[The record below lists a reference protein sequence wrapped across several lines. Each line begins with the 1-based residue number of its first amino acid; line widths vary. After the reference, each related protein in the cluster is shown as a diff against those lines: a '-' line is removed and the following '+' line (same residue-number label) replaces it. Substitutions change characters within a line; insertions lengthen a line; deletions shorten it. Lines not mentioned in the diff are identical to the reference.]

1 MLEPEEK
8 KWLRIRKT
16 ALLEELQNENPD
28 MSDSEL
34 DVYDP
39 DYEMKRIDKMEKQL
53 NFNQKRMLEEKV
65 GSKTVE
71 TKEKIKTKKR
81 EEKAKRKAKL

>member
-1 MLEPEEK
+1 
-8 KWLRIRKT
+8 
-16 ALLEELQNENPD
+16 

-65 GSKTVE
+65 GSKSVE

-81 EEKAKRKAKL
+81 EEKAKRKAKLQAETFNEEA